1 MLSKPPDMK
10 VPIVILFIMMMLAL
24 DFVST
29 RNTSDMAALLV
40 GAMKDKAAIC
50 TPTDAKAGFKFE
62 YWKFQQHRFLG

>member
-1 MLSKPPDMK
+1 
-10 VPIVILFIMMMLAL
+10 MMLAL
-24 DFVST
+24 DFMST
-29 RNTSDMAALLV
+29 KNTSDMAALLV